1 MARLEVPL
9 VEADVITRDQAWATF
24 LGDGRHFQMLVPMEL
39 WELLGVLA
47 SAPPVSLQRAQTGL

>member
-1 MARLEVPL
+1 MARLGVPL

-47 SAPPVSLQRAQTGL
+47 SAPAVVSL